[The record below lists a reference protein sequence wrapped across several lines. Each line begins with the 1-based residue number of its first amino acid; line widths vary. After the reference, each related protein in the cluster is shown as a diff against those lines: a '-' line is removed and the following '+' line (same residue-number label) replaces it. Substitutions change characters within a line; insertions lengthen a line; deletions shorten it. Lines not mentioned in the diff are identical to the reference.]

1 MKNPP
6 FEFGLYKSARI
17 RVIAHIRATLSD
29 GLFVFLIKVVVNR
42 CFDKSHEQR
51 MGFIGTAFEFRVKL
65 NTDVEGFIGQ
75 FNRFHQLTVGRNAA
89 EDKPERFQLIAVQ
102 VVELIAVTV
111 AFINMSCSIAALH
124 RASGLNFTGIAAQAQ
139 RTALVDFI
147 ALSRHEVD
155 HRVRRTFIEFMGI
168 GSV

>member
-51 MGFIGTAFEFRVKL
+51 MGFIGTALEFRMEL
-65 NTDVEGFIGQ
+65 DAHIEGF
-75 FNRFHQLTVGRNAA
+75 F
-89 EDKPERFQLIAVQ
+89 
-102 VVELIAVTV
+102 
-111 AFINMSCSIAALH
+111 
-124 RASGLNFTGIAAQAQ
+124 
-139 RTALVDFI
+139 
-147 ALSRHEVD
+147 
-155 HRVRRTFIEFMGI
+155 
-168 GSV
+168 